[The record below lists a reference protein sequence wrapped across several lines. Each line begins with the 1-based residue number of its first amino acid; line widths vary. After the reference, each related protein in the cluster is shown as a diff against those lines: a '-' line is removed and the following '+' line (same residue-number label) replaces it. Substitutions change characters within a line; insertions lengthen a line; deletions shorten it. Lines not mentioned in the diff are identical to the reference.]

1 MTNVK
6 RSFSHRHHALPH
18 CTLENLRQNG
28 YSKRMENLPRYDL
41 PDSPSSVGYTEAK
54 KIVVADE
61 SNPFLTDSGAQ
72 LPFIE
77 VEYETYG
84 TLNEDKSNCILICHA
99 LSGDAHVAGWDGCW
113 EKENRPWREN
123 RPGWWDNVVG
133 PGKGIDTNRYFVI
146 CSNVLGGCYGTTGPA
161 STDPLTGK
169 PYGLRFP
176 VVTVSDW
183 VRVQKRLLE
192 KLGFS
197 RIYAVCGGSLGGQQA
212 LEWALAYPDFME
224 KVLILASADKLSPQ
238 GLAFN
243 TVGRHSIMSDPHFC
257 DGDYYGKQKPDK
269 GLAMARM
276 LANITYL
283 SEESFHDKFG
293 REFQYTENPAYNFQI
308 EYKVE
313 SYLNHQGVSFVHRFD
328 ANSYLYITKAMDY
341 YDAAV
346 KWGEGDLSK
355 ALSRIGA
362 ELLIVSFKTDWL
374 YTPEQSLEIAK
385 VSARLGKSVN
395 YVSVDSRKGHDG
407 FLLETKA
414 VSRILKAFL
423 EKNKEKRC

>member
-1 MTNVK
+1 
-6 RSFSHRHHALPH
+6 
-18 CTLENLRQNG
+18 
-28 YSKRMENLPRYDL
+28 MENDSRYDL
-41 PDSPSSVGYTEAK
+41 PDSPHSVGLTKAK
-54 KIVVADE
+54 RITVADKE
-61 SNPFLTDSGAQ
+61 NPFLTDSGVL
-72 LPFIE
+72 LPFVE

-84 TLNEDKSNCILICHA
+84 TLNEEKSNCILVCHA
-99 LSGDAHVAGWDGCW
+99 LSGDAHVAGWDSCW
-113 EKENRPWREN
+113 EEENRPWRED
-123 RPGWWDNVVG
+123 RPGWWDNIVG
-133 PGKGIDTNRYFVI
+133 PGKGIDTDRYFVI

-161 STDPLTGK
+161 SVNPETGK
-169 PYGLRFP
+169 PYGLTFP

-192 KLGFS
+192 ILGFS
-197 RIYAVCGGSLGGQQA
+197 RIYAVVGGSLGGQQA
-212 LEWALAYPDFME
+212 LEWALAYPRFME
-224 KVLILASADKLSPQ
+224 KIVVLASADKLSAQ

-257 DGDYYGKQKPDK
+257 NGDYYGSEKPDK

-313 SYLNHQGVSFVHRFD
+313 SYLNHQGLSFVHRFD

-341 YDAAV
+341 YDAAA
-346 KWGEGDLSK
+346 KWGRGELK
-355 ALSRIGA
+355 EALSRIA
-362 ELLIVSFKTDWL
+362 ADLLLVSFKTDWL

-385 VSARLGKSVN
+385 VLACLGKPVN
-395 YVSVDSRKGHDG
+395 YVLVDSRKGHDG
-407 FLLETKA
+407 FLLETDA
-414 VSRILKAFL
+414 VSRILRSFL
-423 EKNKEKRC
+423 KEEICDELAER

>member
-1 MTNVK
+1 
-6 RSFSHRHHALPH
+6 
-18 CTLENLRQNG
+18 
-28 YSKRMENLPRYDL
+28 MENDSRYDL
-41 PDSPSSVGYTEAK
+41 PDSPYSVGLTKAK
-54 KIVVADE
+54 RITVADKE
-61 SNPFLTDSGAQ
+61 NPFLTDSGVL
-72 LPFIE
+72 LPFVE

-84 TLNEDKSNCILICHA
+84 TLNEEKSNCILICHA
-99 LSGDAHVAGWDGCW
+99 LSGDAHVAGWDSCW
-113 EKENRPWREN
+113 EEENRPWREN
-123 RPGWWDNVVG
+123 RPGWWDNIVG
-133 PGKGIDTNRYFVI
+133 PGKGIDTDRYFVI

-161 STDPLTGK
+161 SVNPETGK
-169 PYGLRFP
+169 PYGLTFP

-192 KLGFS
+192 ILGFS
-197 RIYAVCGGSLGGQQA
+197 RIYAVVGGSLGGQQA
-212 LEWALAYPDFME
+212 LEWALAYPRFME
-224 KVLILASADKLSPQ
+224 KVVVLASADKLSAQ

-257 DGDYYGKQKPDK
+257 NGDYYGSEKPDK

-313 SYLNHQGVSFVHRFD
+313 SYLNHQGLSFVHRFD

-341 YDAAV
+341 YDAAA
-346 KWGEGDLSK
+346 KWGSGELK
-355 ALSRIGA
+355 EALSRIA
-362 ELLIVSFKTDWL
+362 ADLLLVSFKTDWL

-385 VSARLGKSVN
+385 VLACLGKPVN
-395 YVSVDSRKGHDG
+395 YVLVDSRKGHDG
-407 FLLETKA
+407 FLLETDA
-414 VSRILKAFL
+414 VSHILRSFL
-423 EKNKEKRC
+423 KEETCDELAER

>member
-1 MTNVK
+1 
-6 RSFSHRHHALPH
+6 
-18 CTLENLRQNG
+18 
-28 YSKRMENLPRYDL
+28 MEDVTRYDL
-41 PDSPSSVGYTEAK
+41 PDSSRSVGLTKAG
-54 KIVVADE
+54 KITIADPD
-61 SNPFLTDSGAQ
+61 NPFLTDSGV
-72 LPFIE
+72 LLSHVE

-84 TLNEDKSNCILICHA
+84 TLNKEKSNCILICHA
-99 LSGDAHVAGWDGCW
+99 LSGDAHVAGWDACW
-113 EKENRPWREN
+113 EAENRPWREN

-161 STDPLTGK
+161 SVNPDTGE
-169 PYGLRFP
+169 PYGLSFP
-176 VVTVSDW
+176 VVTVCDW

-192 KLGFS
+192 LLGFS
-197 RIYAVCGGSLGGQQA
+197 HIYAVVGGSLGGQQA
-212 LEWALAYPDFME
+212 LEWALAYPQFME
-224 KVLILASADKLSPQ
+224 KAVVLASADKLSPQ

-257 DGDYYGKQKPDK
+257 DGNYYGKEKPDK

-313 SYLNHQGVSFVHRFD
+313 SYLNHQGLSFVHRFD

-341 YDAAV
+341 YDAAAR
-346 KWGEGDLSK
+346 WGAGSLEE
-355 ALSRIGA
+355 ALSRISA
-362 ELLIVSFKTDWL
+362 DLLLVSFKTDWL

-385 VSARLGKSVN
+385 VLARLGKPVN
-395 YVSVDSRKGHDG
+395 YVLVDSRKGHDG
-407 FLLETKA
+407 FLLETEA
-414 VSRILKAFL
+414 VSRVLSSFL
-423 EKNKEKRC
+423 EKGDSDEFGQG

>member
-1 MTNVK
+1 
-6 RSFSHRHHALPH
+6 
-18 CTLENLRQNG
+18 
-28 YSKRMENLPRYDL
+28 MENDSRYDL
-41 PDSPSSVGYTEAK
+41 PDSPYSVGLTKAK
-54 KIVVADE
+54 RITVADKE
-61 SNPFLTDSGAQ
+61 NPFLTDSGVL
-72 LPFIE
+72 LPFVE

-84 TLNEDKSNCILICHA
+84 TLNEEKSNCILICHA
-99 LSGDAHVAGWDGCW
+99 LSGDAHVAGWDSCW
-113 EKENRPWREN
+113 EEENRPWREN
-123 RPGWWDNVVG
+123 RPGWWDNIVG
-133 PGKGIDTNRYFVI
+133 PGKGIDTDRYFVI

-161 STDPLTGK
+161 SVNPETGK
-169 PYGLRFP
+169 PYGLTFP

-192 KLGFS
+192 ILGFS
-197 RIYAVCGGSLGGQQA
+197 RIYAVVGGSLGGQQA
-212 LEWALAYPDFME
+212 LEWALAYPRFME
-224 KVLILASADKLSPQ
+224 KVVVLASADKLSAQ

-257 DGDYYGKQKPDK
+257 NGDYYGSEKPDK

-313 SYLNHQGVSFVHRFD
+313 SYLNHQGLSFVHRFD

-341 YDAAV
+341 YDAAA
-346 KWGEGDLSK
+346 KWGRGELK
-355 ALSRIGA
+355 EALSRIA
-362 ELLIVSFKTDWL
+362 ADLLLVSFKTDWL

-385 VSARLGKSVN
+385 VLACLGKPVN
-395 YVSVDSRKGHDG
+395 YVLVDSRKGHDG
-407 FLLETKA
+407 FLLETDA
-414 VSRILKAFL
+414 VSHILRSFL
-423 EKNKEKRC
+423 KEETCDELAER

>member
-1 MTNVK
+1 
-6 RSFSHRHHALPH
+6 
-18 CTLENLRQNG
+18 
-28 YSKRMENLPRYDL
+28 MEDVTRYDL
-41 PDSPSSVGYTEAK
+41 PDSSRSVGLTKAG
-54 KIVVADE
+54 KITIADPD
-61 SNPFLTDSGAQ
+61 NPFLTDSGV
-72 LPFIE
+72 LLSHVE

-84 TLNEDKSNCILICHA
+84 TLNKEKSNCILICHA
-99 LSGDAHVAGWDGCW
+99 LSGDAHVAGWDACW
-113 EKENRPWREN
+113 EAENRPWREN

-161 STDPLTGK
+161 SVNPDTGE
-169 PYGLRFP
+169 PYGLSFP
-176 VVTVSDW
+176 VVTVCDW

-192 KLGFS
+192 LLGFS
-197 RIYAVCGGSLGGQQA
+197 HIYAVVGGSLGGQQA
-212 LEWALAYPDFME
+212 LEWALAYPQFME
-224 KVLILASADKLSPQ
+224 KAVVLASADKLSPQ

-257 DGDYYGKQKPDK
+257 DGNYYGKEKPDK

-313 SYLNHQGVSFVHRFD
+313 SYLNHQGLSFVHRFD

-341 YDAAV
+341 YDAAAR
-346 KWGEGDLSK
+346 WGAGSLEE
-355 ALSRIGA
+355 ALSRISA
-362 ELLIVSFKTDWL
+362 DLLLVSFKTDWL

-385 VSARLGKSVN
+385 VLARLGKPVN
-395 YVSVDSRKGHDG
+395 YVLVDSRKGHDG
-407 FLLETKA
+407 FLLETEA
-414 VSRILKAFL
+414 VSRVLSSFL
-423 EKNKEKRC
+423 EKGGSDEFGQG

>member
-1 MTNVK
+1 
-6 RSFSHRHHALPH
+6 
-18 CTLENLRQNG
+18 
-28 YSKRMENLPRYDL
+28 MESVTRYDL
-41 PDSPSSVGYTEAK
+41 PDSSCSVGLTKAK
-54 KIVVADE
+54 RITVADYD
-61 SNPFLTDSGAQ
+61 NPFLTDSGVL
-72 LPFIE
+72 LPYVE

-84 TLNEDKSNCILICHA
+84 TLNKEKNNCILICHA
-99 LSGDAHVAGWDGCW
+99 LSGDAHVAGWDALW
-113 EKENRPWREN
+113 EIENRPWREN

-133 PGKGIDTNRYFVI
+133 PGKGIDTDRFFVI

-161 STDPLTGK
+161 SVNPETGK
-169 PYGLRFP
+169 PYGLSFP

-192 KLGFS
+192 MLGFS
-197 RIYAVCGGSLGGQQA
+197 HIYAVVGGSLGGQQA
-212 LEWALAYPDFME
+212 LEWSLAYPQFME
-224 KVLILASADKLSPQ
+224 KVVVLAAADKLSPQ

-257 DGDYYGKQKPDK
+257 GGDYYGKEKPDK

-313 SYLNHQGVSFVHRFD
+313 SYLNHQGLSFVHRFD

-341 YDAAV
+341 YDAAA
-346 KWGEGDLSK
+346 KWGGGNLGD
-355 ALSRIGA
+355 ALSRIA
-362 ELLIVSFKTDWL
+362 ADLLLVSFKTDWL

-385 VSARLGKSVN
+385 VLARLGKPVN
-395 YVSVDSRKGHDG
+395 YVLVDSRKGHDG
-407 FLLETKA
+407 FLLETEA
-414 VSRILKAFL
+414 VSQVLSSFL
-423 EKNKEKRC
+423 RKEFSDDFGEE

>member
-1 MTNVK
+1 MDSVT
-6 RSFSHRHHALPH
+6 
-18 CTLENLRQNG
+18 
-28 YSKRMENLPRYDL
+28 RYDL
-41 PDSPSSVGYTEAK
+41 PDSSRSVGFTKAGRMT
-54 KIVVADE
+54 VADRD
-61 SNPFLTDSGAQ
+61 NPFLTDSGVL
-72 LPFIE
+72 LPHVE

-84 TLNEDKSNCILICHA
+84 TLNNDKSNCILICHA
-99 LSGDAHVAGWDGCW
+99 LSGDAHVAGWDACW

-161 STDPLTGK
+161 SVNPDTGR
-169 PYGLRFP
+169 PYGLSFP

-192 KLGFS
+192 LLGFS
-197 RIYAVCGGSLGGQQA
+197 HIYAVVGGSLGGQQA
-212 LEWALAYPDFME
+212 LEWALAYPQFMD
-224 KVLILASADKLSPQ
+224 KAVILASADKLSPQ

-257 DGDYYGKQKPDK
+257 DGNYYGKEKPDK

-313 SYLNHQGVSFVHRFD
+313 SYLNHQGLSFVHRFD

-341 YDAAV
+341 YDAAAR
-346 KWGEGDLSK
+346 WGSGNLEE
-355 ALSRIGA
+355 ALSRISA
-362 ELLIVSFKTDWL
+362 DLLMVSFKTDWL

-385 VSARLGKSVN
+385 VLARLGKPVN
-395 YVSVDSRKGHDG
+395 YVLVDSRKGHDG
-407 FLLETKA
+407 FLLETEA
-414 VSRILKAFL
+414 VSRVLDAFL
-423 EKNKEKRC
+423 KKEDSDEPDEE